1 MAQLIGTAGHVDH
14 GKTSLIRALTGTDT
28 DRLPEEQVR
37 GLTID
42 IGFASITLPE
52 IGQVSIVDVPGH
64 EKFVGNMLVG
74 ALGMDVVMLCVAA
87 DSGVMPQ
94 TIEHFQ
100 VVNLLPV
107 QKLVVVITRAD
118 LADDDSIELVKF
130 QVSDML
136 TGTRFE
142 GSAVICVSSTKGTGL
157 EELKSELVR
166 LLKLESQAREG
177 LWYLPVDR
185 VFSLP
190 GFGTVATGT
199 MARGK
204 LKVGEPLVLL
214 PRIIKSRAKG
224 IQTHGKSASEAE
236 VGQRV
241 AVNLAGIDLE
251 EVQRGDVICHPGA
264 AFVTEIFD
272 TSLNWIQ
279 KPKHGSRVRVSVGSD
294 EVIAKVF
301 LNDNDE
307 ELVQFRCERSTVV
320 AKDQPVIVRNFS
332 PVYLLGGGKVTV
344 PEARVRRKNSFAG
357 ERGSASG
364 NDLVKVIHN
373 APVGIM
379 ASEVAR
385 LLGKTV
391 QQIGDEIERSKTA
404 GEILGFAGL
413 WFTGENYRL
422 ATDRFLIALRAIH
435 EDNPTKAMVPRE
447 MVAKAADLP
456 WRGKSLDRLIT
467 FWTHERLIRSEGTN
481 IADYGHRP
489 VLNSRQRTLLD
500 RTILHLNEGKM
511 SSPSPFDLV
520 KLLNVPT
527 QAVDEILRIGVESG
541 ELLRLD
547 ENIYYSEILLS
558 KIIEELKEKF
568 SGKRFSAADV
578 REAFSSSRKYVIP
591 FLEYCDSIGVT
602 MRQGDQRVIL

>member
-28 DRLPEEQVR
+28 DRLPEEQAR

-42 IGFASITLPE
+42 IGFASLDLSE

-87 DSGVMPQ
+87 DAGVMPQ
-94 TIEHFQ
+94 TVEHFQ

-107 QKLVVVITRAD
+107 QKLVIVITRSD
-118 LADDDSIELVKF
+118 LADQDSIELV
-130 QVSDML
+130 QLQALDL
-136 TGTRFE
+136 LAGTRFE
-142 GSAVICVSSTKGTGL
+142 GSTAILVSSETGAGIDD
-157 EELKSELVR
+157 LKAELVR
-166 LLKLESQAREG
+166 LLKLESRAREG
-177 LWYLPVDR
+177 LWYLPIDR

-190 GFGTVATGT
+190 GFGTVVTGT
-199 MARGK
+199 MARGR

-236 VGQRV
+236 AGQRV
-241 AVNLAGIDLE
+241 AVNLAGVDQA
-251 EVQRGDVICHPGA
+251 EVQRGDVICEAGA
-264 AFVTEIFD
+264 AFISEVFD
-272 TSLNWIQ
+272 TQTKWLE
-279 KPKHGSRVRVSVGSD
+279 KPKHGARVRVSVGSD

-307 ELVQFRCERSTVV
+307 ELVQFRCERTTVV

-332 PVYLLGGGKVTV
+332 PVFLLGGGKVTV
-344 PEARVRRKNSFAG
+344 PEARTRRKNSFAG

-364 NDLVKVIHN
+364 SDLVRVVHN

-379 ASEVAR
+379 ATEIAR
-385 LLGKTV
+385 LLGRTV
-391 QQIGDEIERSKTA
+391 QDIGDEIERSKNS

-413 WFTGENYRL
+413 WFTGENYRS
-422 ATDRFLIALRAIH
+422 ATNRFLSALKTIH
-435 EDNPTKAMVPRE
+435 EDNPTKAMIPRE

-456 WRGKSLDRLIT
+456 WRDKPLDRMIS

-481 IADYGHRP
+481 VAAFDYRP
-489 VLNSRQRTLLD
+489 VLNNRQRILLD
-500 RTILHLNEGKM
+500 RTILLLNEGKM
-511 SSPSPFDLV
+511 SSPSPFELV
-520 KLLNVPT
+520 KLLNVPP
-527 QAVDEILRIGVESG
+527 QALDEILRIGVEAG
-541 ELLRLD
+541 ELLRL
-547 ENIYYSEILLS
+547 EEGIYYSEIF
-558 KIIEELKEKF
+558 LKEIVIDFKTRF
-568 SGKRFSAADV
+568 SGKRFTAADV
-578 REAFSSSRKYVIP
+578 REAFASSRKYVIP